1 MLEKEKSFFLKDQ
14 VEYLGHIVDAL
25 GVHTTPDK
33 LQAVKE
39 APTPKNVSQ
48 LRSFLGLVNYY
59 QKFIPNLA
67 MMLYPLNCFLRL
79 GAKRHWTKECEK
91 AFDSAS

>member
-1 MLEKEKSFFLKDQ
+1 MSSAILITGKSDEQHLKALEEVLKRLDHHELVLGKKKCFFFRDQ

-33 LQAVKE
+33 LQSVKE

-48 LRSFLGLVNYY
+48 L
-59 QKFIPNLA
+59 
-67 MMLYPLNCFLRL
+67 
-79 GAKRHWTKECEK
+79 
-91 AFDSAS
+91 